1 MAFLSS
7 LDISGS
13 ALKASR
19 LRMDVISE
27 NIANASTTRT
37 DAGGPYRRKMV
48 VYHAEDSEG
57 DSFGSLLNNE
67 LSASSKA
74 PGGVRVDEIVEDQ
87 TPFTTVYDP
96 SSPDADAQGYVQ
108 KPNVDVTKETLD
120 MMSVTRAYSANIN
133 AFNAVKSMASKALEM
148 GK

>member
-13 ALKASR
+13 GLTASR

-27 NIANASTTRT
+27 NIANADTTRT
-37 DAGGPYRRKMV
+37 ENGGPYRRKTV
-48 VYHAEDSEG
+48 VYQAADGTSSFQNLLSDKMRPDSALKGVKVTGIAEDTSDFE
-57 DSFGSLLNNE
+57 
-67 LSASSKA
+67 KK
-74 PGGVRVDEIVEDQ
+74 
-87 TPFTTVYDP
+87 YDP
-96 SSPDADAQGYVQ
+96 TSADADQDGYVLM
-108 KPNVDVTKETLD
+108 PNVDVTKETLD
-120 MMSVTRAYSANIN
+120 MMSATRAYEANLT